1 MPGTFSMGHG
11 LLVMSLRCFARSKRF
26 WLRTWEGF
34 FAKPHALSLRFIVLS
49 VPCLLWAQSNTDV
62 HIVPRTG
69 AHKSANQAAQTSQG
83 TKNRVRVN
91 VEMVLVPV
99 TVTDV
104 KNHPVVDLAKQ
115 NFKLFE
121 GESEQ
126 SIQYFNTEDA
136 PLSVGILVDLSS
148 SMADKIDAVREAAS
162 EFFKNANPADDYF
175 VITFADKPKLLADT
189 TQSFEDIHAAL
200 EAAQP
205 KGNTA
210 LADAIYMGLAKLRSA
225 KYSRKALL
233 VISDGGDNNSRHSLR
248 QIKNLARE
256 SDAQIYAIDVCD
268 APALLLTRK
277 LEERFGRQWLTD
289 VTESTGGRTLVLDNP
304 DRIPEAAARA
314 SLELRNQYILG
325 YRPAEIAQNR
335 KWRKIKVRV
344 TRSAEFLPLQV
355 YYRTGYI
362 PRQD

>member
-1 MPGTFSMGHG
+1 MRLASCSRKTIFSQSILSAG
-11 LLVMSLRCFARSKRF
+11 LAFA
-26 WLRTWEGF
+26 LLPCTLAAQRT
-34 FAKPHALSLRFIVLS
+34 
-49 VPCLLWAQSNTDV
+49 TDDV
-62 HIVPRTG
+62 HIIPRAPHNTESQRDRG
-69 AHKSANQAAQTSQG
+69 SAAKAA
-83 TKNRVRVN
+83 KNRVRVN
-91 VEMVLVPV
+91 VDMVLVPV

-104 KNHPVVDLAKQ
+104 KNHPVVDLAKR
-115 NFKLFE
+115 NFTLFE
-121 GESEQ
+121 GEKEQ
-126 SIQYFNTEDA
+126 NIQYFTTEDA

-148 SMADKIDAVREAAS
+148 SMANKIDAVREAAS

-189 TQSFEDIHAAL
+189 TQSFEDVHAAL
-200 EAAQP
+200 AAAQP

-225 KYSRKALL
+225 KYPRKALL
-233 VISDGGDNNSRHSLR
+233 IISDGGDNNSRHSLR

-268 APALLLTRK
+268 APALLLTKK
-277 LEERFGRQWLTD
+277 LEERFGRQWLAE

-304 DRIPEAAARA
+304 ERIPEAAARA
-314 SLELRNQYILG
+314 SLELRSQYILG
-325 YRPAEIAQNR
+325 YRPAAIAQDH

-344 TRSAEFLPLQV
+344 TRSAELTPLQV

>member
-1 MPGTFSMGHG
+1 MHLHCSVRSISGSFFSRATAHIFF
-11 LLVMSLRCFARSKRF
+11 LLCLAAIASCLNVFA
-26 WLRTWEGF
+26 
-34 FAKPHALSLRFIVLS
+34 A
-49 VPCLLWAQSNTDV
+49 AQSNDDV
-62 HIVPRTG
+62 HIVPRPES
-69 AHKSANQAAQTSQG
+69 HKSVDSGLEGSAD
-83 TKNRVRVN
+83 RLRIN

-104 KNHPVVDLAKQ
+104 KNHPVVDLAKK

-121 GESEQ
+121 GENEKT
-126 SIQYFNTEDA
+126 IQYFNTEDA

-148 SMADKIDAVREAAS
+148 SMANKIDAVREAAD
-162 EFFKNANPADDYF
+162 EFLNNANPQDDYF
-175 VITFADKPKLLADT
+175 VITFADKPKLLANT

-200 EAAQP
+200 GAAKA

-210 LADAIYMGLAKLRSA
+210 LADAIYMGLAKLKSA

-248 QIKNLARE
+248 QIKKIARE
-256 SDAQIYAIDVCD
+256 SDAEIYAIDVCD
-268 APALLLTRK
+268 APTLLLTEK

-289 VTESTGGRTLVLDNP
+289 VTESTGGRTIALDNP
-304 DRIPEAAARA
+304 AGIPDAAARA

-325 YRPAEIAQNR
+325 YRPAPAVQNH

-344 TRSAEFLPLQV
+344 TRSESFLPLQV
-355 YYRTGYI
+355 YYRTGYV
-362 PRQD
+362 PRKD